1 MIARRTFPHQFAT
14 RRPAKPV
21 LTLLAALAAA
31 TALSGCGAVDRLA
44 GIGQAPEMSRIE
56 DPTRS
61 SGYKPVTMPMPA
73 PVVATRQA
81 NSLWQEGSR
90 AFFKDQRAS
99 DIGDIITVVVSI
111 DDKAEVD
118 NSTSRSRT
126 NSDAAQL
133 NGLFG
138 YENNLANVF
147 PEGVTGGN
155 LLDLGSSTSNVGA
168 GSVDRTEAIDLRVA
182 AVITQKLPNGNM
194 VVYGRQEVRVNF
206 EVREVV
212 VGGVIRAADITSSN
226 TISYD
231 QMAEARISYGGR
243 GQITDVQQPRYG
255 SQVLDVIMPF

>member
-1 MIARRTFPHQFAT
+1 MTARRPTT
-14 RRPAKPV
+14 
-21 LTLLAALAAA
+21 LSLLAALAAA
-31 TALSGCGAVDRLA
+31 TALSGCGAVDRIA
-44 GIGQAPEMSRIE
+44 NIGQAPEMSRIE
-56 DPTRS
+56 DPTRGA
-61 SGYKPVTMPMPA
+61 GYQPVTLPMPD

-111 DDKAEVD
+111 DDSAAVD
-118 NSTSRSRT
+118 NTTERSRA

-138 YENNLANVF
+138 YEGSLTSVF
-147 PEGVTGGN
+147 PEAVTGGN
-155 LLDLGSSTSNVGA
+155 LLNLGSNTSNVGA
-168 GSVDRTEAIDLRVA
+168 GRVDRTEAVNLRVA
-182 AVITQKLPNGNM
+182 GVITQKLPNGNM

>member
-1 MIARRTFPHQFAT
+1 MTARIKSAP
-14 RRPAKPV
+14 P
-21 LTLLAALAAA
+21 LLATLAVAA
-31 TALSGCGAVDRLA
+31 ALSGCGTIDRLA
-44 GIGQAPEMSRIE
+44 NIGQAPEMSRIE
-56 DPTRS
+56 DPTRGA
-61 SGYKPVTMPMPA
+61 GYQPVSMPMPA
-73 PVVATRQA
+73 PVIATRQA

-99 DIGDIITVVVSI
+99 DIGDILTVVVTI
-111 DDKAEVD
+111 ADKAEVD
-118 NSTSRSRT
+118 NTTSRSRANT
-126 NSDAAQL
+126 DAAQL

-138 YENNLANVF
+138 FENHLNDVF
-147 PEGVTGGN
+147 PEGVDGSN
-155 LLDLGSSTSNVGA
+155 LLNLGSNTSNVGS
-168 GSVDRTEAIDLRVA
+168 GTVDREEEINLRVA

-194 VVYGRQEVRVNF
+194 VLYGRQEVRVNF

-243 GQITDVQQPRYG
+243 GQITDVQQPRLG

>member
-1 MIARRTFPHQFAT
+1 MIARLAF
-14 RRPAKPV
+14 RRLP
-21 LTLLAALAAA
+21 LASAVLAAA
-31 TALSGCGAVDRLA
+31 ALSGCGAVERLA
-44 GIGQAPEMSRIE
+44 SIGQAPEMSRIE
-56 DPTRS
+56 DPTRGA
-61 SGYKPVTMPMPA
+61 GYQPVSMPMPA
-73 PVVATRQA
+73 PVIATRQA

-99 DIGDIITVVVSI
+99 DIGDILTVVVTI
-111 DDKAEVD
+111 ADKAEVD
-118 NSTSRSRT
+118 NTTRRSRANT
-126 NSDAAQL
+126 DAAQL

-138 YENNLANVF
+138 FENNLNDVF
-147 PEGVTGGN
+147 PEGVSGDN
-155 LLDLGSSTSNVGA
+155 LLNLGSNTSNVGS
-168 GSVDRTEAIDLRVA
+168 GGVDREEEINLRVA

-194 VVYGRQEVRVNF
+194 VLYGRQEVRVNF

-243 GQITDVQQPRYG
+243 GQITDVQQPRLG

>member
-1 MIARRTFPHQFAT
+1 MIARSQSART
-14 RRPAKPV
+14 RPALP
-21 LTLLAALAAA
+21 LLSTLAVAA
-31 TALSGCGAVDRLA
+31 ALSGCGAVDRLA
-44 GIGQAPEMSRIE
+44 SIGQAPEMSRIE
-56 DPTRS
+56 DPTRG
-61 SGYKPVTMPMPA
+61 SGYQPVTMPMPA

-99 DIGDIITVVVSI
+99 DIGDILTVVVSI
-111 DDKAEVD
+111 ADKAEVD
-118 NSTSRSRT
+118 NTTSRSRANT
-126 NSDAAQL
+126 DAAQL

-138 YENNLANVF
+138 FENNLNDVL
-147 PEGVTGGN
+147 PEGVDGGN
-155 LLDLGSSTSNVGA
+155 LLNLGSNTSNVGS
-168 GSVDRTEAIDLRVA
+168 GTVDREEEINLRVA

-194 VVYGRQEVRVNF
+194 VLYGRQEVRVNF

-243 GQITDVQQPRYG
+243 GQITDVQQPRLG

>member
-1 MIARRTFPHQFAT
+1 MIARRHPARPLVAT
-14 RRPAKPV
+14 
-21 LTLLAALAAA
+21 LAVAA
-31 TALSGCGAVDRLA
+31 ALSGCGAVDRLA
-44 GIGQAPEMSRIE
+44 NIGQAPEMSRIE

-61 SGYKPVTMPMPA
+61 AGYQPVTMPMPA

-111 DDKAEVD
+111 NDSAAVD
-118 NSTSRSRT
+118 NATTRSRA
-126 NSDAAQL
+126 NSEAAQL
-133 NGLFG
+133 GGLFG
-138 YENNLANVF
+138 FENNLADVF
-147 PEGVTGGN
+147 PEGVTGEN
-155 LLDLGSSTSNVGA
+155 LVDLGSTTSNVGS
-168 GSVDRTEAIDLRVA
+168 GTVDRGEEINLRVA
-182 AVITQKLPNGNM
+182 GVITQKLPNGNM

-231 QMAEARISYGGR
+231 QMAEARIAYGGR
-243 GQITDVQQPRYG
+243 GQITDVQQPRLG

>member
-1 MIARRTFPHQFAT
+1 MTARRPSAL
-14 RRPAKPV
+14 K
-21 LTLLAALAAA
+21 LLAALAAA

-44 GIGQAPEMSRIE
+44 NIGQAPEMSRIQ
-56 DPTRS
+56 DPT
-61 SGYKPVTMPMPA
+61 SGAGYQPVSLPMPA

-111 DDKAEVD
+111 DDSAEVD
-118 NSTSRSRT
+118 NTTSRSRA

-138 YENNLANVF
+138 YEGSLTSVF
-147 PEGVTGGN
+147 PEAATGAN
-155 LLDLGSSTSNVGA
+155 LLNLGSNTSNVGA
-168 GSVDRTEAIDLRVA
+168 GSVDRTEAINLRVA
-182 AVITQKLPNGNM
+182 GVITQKLPNGNM

-206 EVREVV
+206 EVREIV

-243 GQITDVQQPRYG
+243 GQLTDVQQPRLG

>member
-1 MIARRTFPHQFAT
+1 MTARRPSAL
-14 RRPAKPV
+14 PI
-21 LTLLAALAAA
+21 LAALAAA

-44 GIGQAPEMSRIE
+44 NIGQAPEMSRIE

-61 SGYKPVTMPMPA
+61 SSYKPVTLPMPA

-81 NSLWQEGSR
+81 NSLWQERSR

-99 DIGDIITVVVSI
+99 DIGDIITVVVTI
-111 DDKAEVD
+111 DDSAAVD
-118 NSTSRSRT
+118 NTTTRT
-126 NSDAAQL
+126 RANSDAAQL

-138 YENNLANVF
+138 YEGSLGSIF
-147 PEGVTGGN
+147 PEAVTGAN
-155 LLDLGSSTSNVGA
+155 LLNLGSNTSNVGT
-168 GSVDRTEAIDLRVA
+168 GKVDRTEAVNLRVA
-182 AVITQKLPNGNM
+182 GVITQKLPNGNM

-243 GQITDVQQPRYG
+243 GQLTDVQQPRYG

>member
-1 MIARRTFPHQFAT
+1 MTARSKSTLP
-14 RRPAKPV
+14 
-21 LTLLAALAAA
+21 LLATLAVVAALP
-31 TALSGCGAVDRLA
+31 GCGAVDRLA
-44 GIGQAPEMSRIE
+44 NIGQAPEMSRIE

-61 SGYKPVTMPMPA
+61 AGYQPVTMPMPA

-99 DIGDIITVVVSI
+99 DIGDIITVVVTINDS
-111 DDKAEVD
+111 AAVD
-118 NSTSRSRT
+118 NSTTRSRANT
-126 NSDAAQL
+126 DAAQL

-138 YENNLANVF
+138 YEGSLGQVF
-147 PEGVTGGN
+147 PEAVTGGN
-155 LLDLGSSTSNVGA
+155 LLDLGSQTSNVGS
-168 GSVDRTEAIDLRVA
+168 GTVDRTEDINLRIA
-182 AVITQKLPNGNM
+182 GVITQKLPNGNM

-243 GQITDVQQPRYG
+243 GQITDVQQPRFG

>member
-1 MIARRTFPHQFAT
+1 MTARRPSAL
-14 RRPAKPV
+14 RI
-21 LTLLAALAAA
+21 LTALAAA
-31 TALSGCGAVDRLA
+31 TALSGCSAVDRLA
-44 GIGQAPEMSRIE
+44 NIGKAPEMSRIE
-56 DPTRS
+56 DPTRGA
-61 SGYKPVTMPMPA
+61 GYQPVSMPMPA

-99 DIGDIITVVVSI
+99 DIGDILTVVVTI
-111 DDKAEVD
+111 ADKAEVD
-118 NSTSRSRT
+118 NTTTRRRT

-133 NGLFG
+133 NGFFG
-138 YENNLANVF
+138 YESDLGNVF
-147 PEGVTGGN
+147 PDAVTGGN
-155 LLDLGSSTSNVGA
+155 LLDLGSSTSNVGE
-168 GSVDRTEAIDLRVA
+168 GTVDREEEINLRVA

-194 VVYGRQEVRVNF
+194 VLYGRQEVRVNF

-243 GQITDVQQPRYG
+243 GQLTDVQQPRFG

>member
-1 MIARRTFPHQFAT
+1 MIAHT
-14 RRPAKPV
+14 RSALP
-21 LTLLAALAAA
+21 LLSTLAVAA
-31 TALSGCGAVDRLA
+31 ALSGCGAVERLA
-44 GIGQAPEMSRIE
+44 SIGQAPEMSRIE
-56 DPTRS
+56 DPTRGA
-61 SGYKPVTMPMPA
+61 GYQPVTMPMPA

-99 DIGDIITVVVSI
+99 DIGDILTVVVKI
-111 DDKAEVD
+111 ADKAEVD
-118 NSTSRSRT
+118 NTTSRSRT

-138 YENNLANVF
+138 YEGSLGQVF
-147 PEGVTGGN
+147 PEAVTGDN
-155 LLDLGSSTSNVGA
+155 LLNLGSSTSNVGA
-168 GSVDRTEAIDLRVA
+168 GSVDREEEINLRVA

-194 VVYGRQEVRVNF
+194 VLYGRQEVRVNF

-231 QMAEARISYGGR
+231 QMAEARIAYGGR
-243 GQITDVQQPRYG
+243 GQITDVQQPRLG

>member
-1 MIARRTFPHQFAT
+1 MTARRTTAL
-14 RRPAKPV
+14 R
-21 LTLLAALAAA
+21 LLAALAAA

-44 GIGQAPEMSRIE
+44 SIGQAPEMSRIE
-56 DPTRS
+56 DPTRGA
-61 SGYKPVTMPMPA
+61 GYKPVSLPMPA
-73 PVVATRQA
+73 PVTATRQA

-99 DIGDIITVVVSI
+99 EIGDIITVVVSI
-111 DDKAEVD
+111 DDSAAVD
-118 NSTSRSRT
+118 NTTTRSRA

-138 YENNLANVF
+138 YEGSLGSVF
-147 PEGVTGGN
+147 PEAVTGGN
-155 LLDLGSSTSNVGA
+155 LLNLGSNTSNVGV
-168 GSVDRTEAIDLRVA
+168 GKVDRTEAVNLRVA
-182 AVITQKLPNGNM
+182 GVITQKLPIGNM

-243 GQITDVQQPRYG
+243 GQLTDVQQPRYG